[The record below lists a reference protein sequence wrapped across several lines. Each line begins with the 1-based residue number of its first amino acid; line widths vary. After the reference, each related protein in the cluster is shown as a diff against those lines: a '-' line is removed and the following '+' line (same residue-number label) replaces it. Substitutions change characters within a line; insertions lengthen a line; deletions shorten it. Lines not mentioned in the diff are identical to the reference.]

1 MHSIKQKIALAAG
14 IGLIATAAI
23 LMAFGLYSTNKTK
36 EFVSGQVSQLLEKS
50 AISSLES
57 LVSDRASVVETAL
70 QDNIDTARTTGKIF
84 EVLRANIGSEH
95 LRDLFVKILR
105 ANLDNNPTYLGSY
118 SAWEPNALD
127 GMDALYANTEA
138 HDASGRFITYWNRD
152 ETGKI
157 SRQALVEYESQA
169 KHANGVRK
177 GGWYLGPKETGK
189 ESVLDPFPYIV
200 QGKTEW
206 LTTISVP
213 VKENNKFLGVSGTDL
228 RLTFLQKM
236 AEDVD
241 AKIYGGAGDV
251 FIVSYDGLVVAN
263 SGDASMVGKALSN
276 GLPNADKIMPN
287 VREGKAY
294 AGLSIDG
301 KSIVAYAP
309 VKLGRSGK
317 FWSVL
322 VRLPRDVVLADADA
336 LEAQLNARAKNDAF
350 NQIMVGA
357 GVALL
362 GIICLWFFAGS
373 LTRPLIRAKDYA
385 EGVAAGDF
393 SRDLVVNQQD
403 EIGVLAN
410 SLRTMVSKLQAMIAE
425 AHAKGEEAQKAM
437 QEAQAAMQEAH
448 AAKAQ
453 AERAKAEGMLHAAG
467 QLEGV
472 VEIVTSASQQLSSQI
487 EQSSRGADEQSGR
500 VRETATAMEEMNA
513 TVLEVARNAQQ
524 AADASTQ
531 TKQKAL
537 EGSNIV
543 SDAVKGIETVRDQSL
558 AIKEDMNALGKQAEG
573 IGQVMNVIADIADQT
588 NLLAL
593 NAAIEAARAGDAG
606 RGFAVV
612 ADEVRKLAEKTMA
625 ATQEV
630 GQAIR
635 DIQEGTRKNIAN
647 VDKAAVTIESATDL
661 SVRSG
666 EALSQIFHL
675 VEQVN
680 DQVQSI
686 ATASEQQ
693 SAASEEINKSVE
705 QVSAIS
711 AETAQAMEQA
721 SSAVSELAQQSKV
734 LQNLIHEM
742 KTQK

>member
-1 MHSIKQKIALAAG
+1 MRSIKQKIALAAG
-14 IGLIATAAI
+14 LGLIFTAAA
-23 LMAFGLYSTNKTK
+23 LVAYGVYSTNNTK
-36 EFVSGQVSQLLEKS
+36 NYVSSQVSQLLEKTS
-50 AISSLES
+50 IAAIES
-57 LVSDRASVVETAL
+57 LVSDRATVVETAL

-84 EVLRANIGSEH
+84 EVLRANVGSDH
-95 LRDLFVKILR
+95 LRDLFTKILL
-105 ANLDNNPTYLGSY
+105 ANLENNPTYLGSY

-127 GMDALYANTEA
+127 GNDALYANTEA
-138 HDASGRFITYWNRD
+138 HDASGRYITYWNRD
-152 ETGKI
+152 AAGKI
-157 SRQALVEYESQA
+157 NRQALVEYESQA
-169 KHANGVRK
+169 KHPNGVRK
-177 GGWYLGPKETGK
+177 GGWYLGPKETSK

-236 AEDVD
+236 AEEVD
-241 AKIYGGAGDV
+241 TKTYAGKGDV
-251 FIVSYDGLVVAN
+251 LIVSYDGLIVAN
-263 SGDASMVGKALSN
+263 SADASMVGKALSN
-276 GLPNADKIMPN
+276 ALPNADKIMAN
-287 VREGKAY
+287 VREGKGY
-294 AGLSIDG
+294 SGLDEGG
-301 KSIVAYAP
+301 KSLVAYSP

-322 VRLPRDVVLADADA
+322 VKLPRNVVLAEADA
-336 LEAQLNARAKNDAF
+336 LENHLADRAKNDAY

-357 GVALL
+357 GVAFL
-362 GIICLWFFAGS
+362 GIVCLWIFAGS
-373 LTRPLIRAKDYA
+373 LTRPIVMAKEFA
-385 EGVAAGDF
+385 ESVAAGDF
-393 SRDLVVNQQD
+393 SRQLMVSQQD
-403 EIGVLAN
+403 EIGVLAD
-410 SLRTMVSKLQAMIAE
+410 SLRTMVTNLQAMIAE

-437 QEAQAAMQEAH
+437 VEAQNATQEAH
-448 AAKAQ
+448 TARAQ

-472 VEIVTSASQQLSSQI
+472 VEIVTSASQQLSGQI
-487 EQSSRGADEQSGR
+487 AQSSRGADEQSGR

-524 AADASTQ
+524 AADASIQ

-537 EGSNIV
+537 EGSTIV
-543 SDAVKGIETVRDQSL
+543 NDAVKGIETVRTQSM

-647 VDKAAVTIESATDL
+647 VDKAAVNIESATGL
-661 SVRSG
+661 SIRSG
-666 EALSQIFHL
+666 EALHQIVTL

-693 SAASEEINKSVE
+693 SAASEEINRSVE

-711 AETAQAMEQA
+711 AETAQSMEQA
-721 SSAVSELAQQSKV
+721 SSAVAELAQQSKV
-734 LQNLIHEM
+734 LQKLITEM
-742 KTQK
+742 KNQG

>member
-1 MHSIKQKIALAAG
+1 MRSIKQKIALAAG
-14 IGLIATAAI
+14 LGLLFTAAALVAYGI
-23 LMAFGLYSTNKTK
+23 YATNNTK
-36 EFVSGQVSQLLEKS
+36 NFVSSQVSQLLEKTS
-50 AISSLES
+50 IGALES
-57 LVSDRASVVETAL
+57 LVSDRATVVETAL

-84 EVLRANIGSEH
+84 EVLRSNVGSEH
-95 LRDLFVKILR
+95 LRELFTKILL
-105 ANLDNNPTYLGSY
+105 ANLENNPTYLGSY

-127 GMDALYANTEA
+127 GNDALYANTEA

-152 ETGKI
+152 ASGKI
-157 SRQALVEYESQA
+157 NRQALVEYESQA
-169 KHANGVRK
+169 KHPNGVRK
-177 GGWYLGPKETGK
+177 GGWYLGPKETSK

-236 AEDVD
+236 AEEVD
-241 AKIYGGAGDV
+241 AKIYSGKGDV
-251 FIVSYDGLVVAN
+251 LIVSYDGLIVAN
-263 SGDASMVGKALSN
+263 SADASMVGKALSN
-276 GLPNADKIMPN
+276 ALPNADKLMVNI
-287 VREGKAY
+287 REGKSY
-294 AGLSIDG
+294 AGLDEGG
-301 KSIVAYAP
+301 KSIIAYSP

-322 VRLPRDVVLADADA
+322 VKLPRDVVLAEADA
-336 LEAQLNARAKNDAF
+336 LENHLADRAKNDAY
-350 NQIMVGA
+350 NQIMVGV
-357 GVALL
+357 GVAFL
-362 GIICLWFFAGS
+362 GIICLWIFAGS
-373 LTRPLIRAKDYA
+373 LTRPIVSAKEFA
-385 EGVAAGDF
+385 ESVAAGDF
-393 SRDLVVNQQD
+393 SRQLMVSQQD
-403 EIGVLAN
+403 EIGVLAD
-410 SLRTMVSKLQAMIAE
+410 SLRTMVTNLQAMIAE

-437 QEAQAAMQEAH
+437 VEAQAATQEAH
-448 AAKAQ
+448 TARAQ

-472 VEIVTSASQQLSSQI
+472 VEIVTSASQQLSGQI
-487 EQSSRGADEQSGR
+487 AQSSRGADEQSGR

-524 AADASTQ
+524 AADASIQ

-537 EGSNIV
+537 EGSTIV
-543 SDAVKGIETVRDQSL
+543 NDAVKGIETVRDQSM

-612 ADEVRKLAEKTMA
+612 ADEVRKLAEKTMS

-647 VDKAAVTIESATDL
+647 VDKSAVSIESATSL

-666 EALSQIFHL
+666 EALQQIVTL
-675 VEQVN
+675 VDQVN

-693 SAASEEINKSVE
+693 SAASEEINRSVE

-711 AETAQAMEQA
+711 AETAQSMEQA
-721 SSAVSELAQQSKV
+721 SSAVAELAQQSKV
-734 LQNLIHEM
+734 LQKLITEM
-742 KTQK
+742 KNQG

>member
-1 MHSIKQKIALAAG
+1 MRSIKQKIALAAG
-14 IGLIATAAI
+14 LGLIFTAAA
-23 LMAFGLYSTNKTK
+23 LVAFGVYSTNNTK
-36 EFVSGQVSQLLEKS
+36 NFVSTHVSHLLETTSVS
-50 AISSLES
+50 ALES
-57 LVSDRASVVETAL
+57 LVSDRATVVETAL

-84 EVLRANIGSEH
+84 EVLRSNLGSDH
-95 LRDLFVKILR
+95 LRDLFTKILL
-105 ANLDNNPTYLGSY
+105 ANLENNPTYLGSY

-127 GMDALYANTEA
+127 GNDALYANTEA

-152 ETGKI
+152 ASGKI
-157 SRQALVEYESQA
+157 NRQALVEYESQA
-169 KHANGVRK
+169 KHPNGVRK
-177 GGWYLGPKETGK
+177 GGWYLGPKETSK

-236 AEDVD
+236 AEEVD
-241 AKIYGGAGDV
+241 AKTYSGKGDV
-251 FIVSYDGLVVAN
+251 FIVSYDGLIVAN
-263 SGDASMVGKALSN
+263 SADASSVGKALSTA
-276 GLPNADKIMPN
+276 LPNADAVMVN
-287 VREGKAY
+287 VREGKGY
-294 AGLSIDG
+294 SGLSQDG
-301 KSIVAYAP
+301 KSIVAYSP

-322 VRLPRDVVLADADA
+322 VKLPRDVVLAEVDA
-336 LEAQLNARAKNDAF
+336 LEHQLEDRAKNDAY
-350 NQIMVGA
+350 NQIMVGM
-357 GVALL
+357 GVALA
-362 GIICLWFFAGS
+362 GIVCLWIFAGS
-373 LTRPLIRAKDYA
+373 LTRPIVRAKEFA

-393 SRDLVVNQQD
+393 SRELVVHQQD
-403 EIGVLAN
+403 EIGVLAD

-437 QEAQAAMQEAH
+437 VEAQNATQEAH

-487 EQSSRGADEQSGR
+487 AQSSRGADEQSGR

-524 AADASTQ
+524 AADASIQ

-537 EGSNIV
+537 EGSTIV
-543 SDAVKGIETVRDQSL
+543 GDAVKGIETVRTQSM

-647 VDKAAVTIESATDL
+647 VDKAAVNIESATDL

-666 EALSQIFHL
+666 EALQQIVTL

-693 SAASEEINKSVE
+693 SAASEEINRSVE

-734 LQNLIHEM
+734 LQKLITEM
-742 KTQK
+742 KTQG

>member
-1 MHSIKQKIALAAG
+1 MRSIKQKIALAAG
-14 IGLIATAAI
+14 LGLIVTAAI
-23 LMAFGLYSTNKTK
+23 LMAFGLYSTSKTK
-36 EFVSGQVSQLLEKS
+36 DFVSHRVSQLLEES

-84 EVLRANIGSEH
+84 EVLRANLGSEH

-157 SRQALVEYESQA
+157 SRQALVEYESDA

-177 GGWYLGPKETGK
+177 GGWYLGPRETGK

-241 AKIYGGAGDV
+241 AKIYGGKGDV
-251 FIVSYDGLVVAN
+251 FIISYDGLVVAN
-263 SGDASMVGKALSN
+263 SGDSSMVGKALSN
-276 GLPNADKIMPN
+276 GLPNADKVMPN
-287 VREGKAY
+287 VRDGKAY
-294 AGLSIDG
+294 AGLSVDG

-336 LEAQLNARAKNDAF
+336 LEAQLNERAKNDAF

-373 LTRPLIRAKDYA
+373 LTRPLIRAKNYA

-393 SRDLVVNQQD
+393 SGELVVNQQD

-410 SLRTMVSKLQAMIAE
+410 SLRTMVANLQAMIAE

-437 QEAQAAMQEAH
+437 KEAQAAMQEAH

-472 VEIVTSASQQLSSQI
+472 VEIVTAASQQLSSQI

-573 IGQVMNVIADIADQT
+573 IGQIMNVIADIADQT

-635 DIQEGTRKNIAN
+635 DIQDGTRKNIAN

-666 EALSQIFHL
+666 EALSQIFNL

>member
-1 MHSIKQKIALAAG
+1 MRSIKQKIALAAG
-14 IGLIATAAI
+14 LGLIATAAI
-23 LMAFGLYSTNKTK
+23 LMAFGLYSTSNTK
-36 EFVSGQVSQLLEKS
+36 EFVSNRVSQLLEKS

-57 LVSDRASVVETAL
+57 VVSDRASVVETAL

-157 SRQALVEYESQA
+157 SRQALVEYESDA

-177 GGWYLGPKETGK
+177 GGWYLGPRETGK

-241 AKIYGGAGDV
+241 AKIYGGKGDV
-251 FIVSYDGLVVAN
+251 FIISYDGLVVAN

-276 GLPNADKIMPN
+276 GLPNADKVMPN
-287 VREGKAY
+287 VRDGKAY
-294 AGLSIDG
+294 AGLSVDG

-336 LEAQLNARAKNDAF
+336 LEAQLNERAKNDAL

-393 SRDLVVNQQD
+393 SGELVVNQQD

-410 SLRTMVSKLQAMIAE
+410 SLRTMVANLQAMIAE

-437 QEAQAAMQEAH
+437 KEAQAAMQEAH

-472 VEIVTSASQQLSSQI
+472 VEIVTAASQQLSSQI

-573 IGQVMNVIADIADQT
+573 IGQIMNVIADIADQT

-647 VDKAAVTIESATDL
+647 VDKAAVTIESATAL

-666 EALSQIFHL
+666 EALSQIFNL

-742 KTQK
+742 KTQN

>member
-14 IGLIATAAI
+14 LGLIATAVI
-23 LMAFGLYSTNKTK
+23 LMAFGLYSTRNTK
-36 EFVSGQVSQLLEKS
+36 EFVSASVSQLLEKS

-57 LVSDRASVVETAL
+57 LVSDRATVVETAL

-157 SRQALVEYESQA
+157 SRQALVEYESDA
-169 KHANGVRK
+169 KHPNGVRK
-177 GGWYLGPKETGK
+177 GGWYLGPRETGK

-241 AKIYGGAGDV
+241 SRIYGGKGEV
-251 FIVSYDGLVVAN
+251 YIISYDGLVVAN
-263 SGDASMVGKALSN
+263 SGDASMVGKPLIN
-276 GLPNADKIMPN
+276 GLPNADKVMVN
-287 VREGKAY
+287 VRAGKAF
-294 AGLSIDG
+294 AGRNESG
-301 KSIVAYAP
+301 QFIVAYAP

-336 LEAQLNARAKNDAF
+336 LQAQLTERAKNDAY
-350 NQIMVGA
+350 NQILVGA

-362 GIICLWFFAGS
+362 GIVCLWFFAGS

-393 SRDLVVNQQD
+393 SRELVVNQQD

-410 SLRTMVSKLQAMIAE
+410 SLRTMVANLQAMIAE

-437 QEAQAAMQEAH
+437 KEAQSAMQEAH

-472 VEIVTSASQQLSSQI
+472 VEIVTAASQQLSSQI

-573 IGQVMNVIADIADQT
+573 IGQIMNVIADIADQT

-612 ADEVRKLAEKTMA
+612 ADEVRKLAEKTMT

-666 EALSQIFHL
+666 EALNQIFSL

-742 KTQK
+742 KTQN

>member
-1 MHSIKQKIALAAG
+1 MRSIKQKIALAAG
-14 IGLIATAAI
+14 LGLLFTAAALVAYGI
-23 LMAFGLYSTNKTK
+23 YATNNTK
-36 EFVSGQVSQLLEKS
+36 NFVSSQVSQLLEKTS
-50 AISSLES
+50 IGALES
-57 LVSDRASVVETAL
+57 LVSDRATVVETAL

-84 EVLRANIGSEH
+84 EVLRSNVGSEH
-95 LRDLFVKILR
+95 LRDLFTKILL
-105 ANLDNNPTYLGSY
+105 ANLENNPTYLGSY

-127 GMDALYANTEA
+127 GNDALYANTEA

-152 ETGKI
+152 ASGKI
-157 SRQALVEYESQA
+157 NRQALVEYESQA
-169 KHANGVRK
+169 KHPNGVRK
-177 GGWYLGPKETGK
+177 GGWYLGPKETSK

-236 AEDVD
+236 AEEVD
-241 AKIYGGAGDV
+241 AKIYSGKGDV
-251 FIVSYDGLVVAN
+251 LIVSYDGLIVAN
-263 SGDASMVGKALSN
+263 SADASMVGKALSN
-276 GLPNADKIMPN
+276 ALPNADKLMVNI
-287 VREGKAY
+287 REGKSY
-294 AGLSIDG
+294 AGLDEGG
-301 KSIVAYAP
+301 KSIIAYSP

-322 VRLPRDVVLADADA
+322 VKLPRDVVLAEADA
-336 LEAQLNARAKNDAF
+336 LENHLADRAKNDAY
-350 NQIMVGA
+350 NQIMVGV
-357 GVALL
+357 GVAFL
-362 GIICLWFFAGS
+362 GIICLWIFAGS
-373 LTRPLIRAKDYA
+373 LTRPIVSAKEFA
-385 EGVAAGDF
+385 ESVAAGDF
-393 SRDLVVNQQD
+393 SRQLMVSQQD
-403 EIGVLAN
+403 EIGVLAD
-410 SLRTMVSKLQAMIAE
+410 SLRTMVTNLQAMIAE

-437 QEAQAAMQEAH
+437 VEAQAATQEAH
-448 AAKAQ
+448 TARAQ

-472 VEIVTSASQQLSSQI
+472 VEIVTSASQQLSGQI
-487 EQSSRGADEQSGR
+487 AQSSRGADEQSGR

-524 AADASTQ
+524 AADASIQ

-537 EGSNIV
+537 EGSTIV
-543 SDAVKGIETVRDQSL
+543 NDAVKGIETVRDQSM

-612 ADEVRKLAEKTMA
+612 ADEVRKLAEKTMS

-647 VDKAAVTIESATDL
+647 VDKSAVSIESATSL

-666 EALSQIFHL
+666 EALQQIVTL
-675 VEQVN
+675 VDQVN

-693 SAASEEINKSVE
+693 SAASEEINRSVE

-711 AETAQAMEQA
+711 AETAQSMEQA
-721 SSAVSELAQQSKV
+721 SSAVAELAQQSKV
-734 LQNLIHEM
+734 LQKLITEM
-742 KTQK
+742 KNQG

>member
-1 MHSIKQKIALAAG
+1 MRSIKQKIALAAG
-14 IGLIATAAI
+14 LGLIATAAI
-23 LMAFGLYSTNKTK
+23 LMAFGLYSTSNTK
-36 EFVSGQVSQLLEKS
+36 EFVSNRVSQLLEKS

-157 SRQALVEYESQA
+157 NRQALVEYESDA

-177 GGWYLGPKETGK
+177 GGWYLGPRETGK

-241 AKIYGGAGDV
+241 AKIYGGAGEV

-276 GLPNADKIMPN
+276 GLPNADKVMPN
-287 VREGKAY
+287 VRAGKAF
-294 AGLSIDG
+294 AGLSEDG

-322 VRLPRDVVLADADA
+322 VRLPRGVVLAEAAA
-336 LEAQLNARAKNDAF
+336 LEAQLAERAKNDAF

-393 SRDLVVNQQD
+393 SGELVVNQQD
-403 EIGVLAN
+403 EIGVLAS
-410 SLRTMVSKLQAMIAE
+410 SLRTMVANLQAMIAE

-472 VEIVTSASQQLSSQI
+472 VEIVTAASQQLSSQI

-573 IGQVMNVIADIADQT
+573 IGQIMNVIADIADQT

-666 EALSQIFHL
+666 EALSQIFNL

>member
-1 MHSIKQKIALAAG
+1 MRSIKQKIALAAG
-14 IGLIATAAI
+14 LGLIFTAAA
-23 LMAFGLYSTNKTK
+23 LVAFGVYSTNNTK
-36 EFVSGQVSQLLEKS
+36 NFVSTHVSHLLETTSVS
-50 AISSLES
+50 ALES
-57 LVSDRASVVETAL
+57 LVSDRATVVETAL

-84 EVLRANIGSEH
+84 EVLRSNVESDH
-95 LRDLFVKILR
+95 LRELFTKILR
-105 ANLDNNPTYLGSY
+105 ANLENNPTYLGSY

-127 GMDALYANTEA
+127 GQDALYANTEA

-152 ETGKI
+152 ASGKI
-157 SRQALVEYESQA
+157 NRQALVEYESQA
-169 KHANGVRK
+169 KHPNGVRK
-177 GGWYLGPKETGK
+177 GGWYLGPKETSK

-213 VKENNKFLGVSGTDL
+213 VKDNNKFLGVSGTDL

-241 AKIYGGAGDV
+241 AKTYSGKGDV
-251 FIVSYDGLVVAN
+251 LIVSYDGLIVAN
-263 SGDASMVGKALSN
+263 SADASMVGKALSN
-276 GLPNADKIMPN
+276 ALPNADKVMNN
-287 VREGKAY
+287 VRDGKGY
-294 AGLSIDG
+294 AGLDDG
-301 KSIVAYAP
+301 GKFIIAYSP

-322 VRLPRDVVLADADA
+322 VKLPRNVVLADVDA
-336 LEAQLNARAKNDAF
+336 LEDHLADRAKNDAY
-350 NQIMVGA
+350 NQIMVGV
-357 GVALL
+357 GVAFL
-362 GIICLWFFAGS
+362 GIVCLWIFAGS
-373 LTRPLIRAKDYA
+373 LTRPIVRAKEFA
-385 EGVAAGDF
+385 ESVAAGDF
-393 SRDLVVNQQD
+393 SRQLVVNQQD
-403 EIGVLAN
+403 EIGVLAD
-410 SLRTMVSKLQAMIAE
+410 SLRIMVTNLQAMIAE

-437 QEAQAAMQEAH
+437 VEAQAATQEAH
-448 AAKAQ
+448 TARAQ

-487 EQSSRGADEQSGR
+487 AQSSRGADEQSGR

-524 AADASTQ
+524 AADASIQ

-537 EGSNIV
+537 EGSTIV
-543 SDAVKGIETVRDQSL
+543 NDAVKGIETVRTQSM

-647 VDKAAVTIESATDL
+647 VDKSAVSIESATNL

-666 EALSQIFHL
+666 EALQQIVTL

-693 SAASEEINKSVE
+693 SAASEEINRSVE

-711 AETAQAMEQA
+711 AETAQSMEQA
-721 SSAVSELAQQSKV
+721 SSAVSELAQQSKI
-734 LQNLIHEM
+734 LQKLITEM
-742 KTQK
+742 KNQG

>member
-1 MHSIKQKIALAAG
+1 MRSIKQKIALAAG
-14 IGLIATAAI
+14 LGLLFTAAALVAYGI
-23 LMAFGLYSTNKTK
+23 YATNNTK
-36 EFVSGQVSQLLEKS
+36 NFVSTQVSQLLEKTS
-50 AISSLES
+50 IAALES
-57 LVSDRASVVETAL
+57 LASDRATVVETAL

-84 EVLRANIGSEH
+84 EVLRANVGSEH
-95 LRDLFVKILR
+95 LRDLFTKILL
-105 ANLDNNPTYLGSY
+105 ANLENNPTYLGSY

-127 GMDALYANTEA
+127 GNDALYANTEA

-152 ETGKI
+152 AAGKI
-157 SRQALVEYESQA
+157 NRQALVEYESQA
-169 KHANGVRK
+169 KHPNGVRK
-177 GGWYLGPKETGK
+177 GGWYLGPKETSK

-236 AEDVD
+236 AEEVD
-241 AKIYGGAGDV
+241 AKTYSGKGDV
-251 FIVSYDGLVVAN
+251 LIISYDGLIVAN
-263 SGDASMVGKALSN
+263 SADASMVGKALSN
-276 GLPNADKIMPN
+276 ALPNADKVMVN
-287 VREGKAY
+287 VREGKGY
-294 AGLSIDG
+294 SGLDEGG
-301 KSIVAYAP
+301 KSIIAYSP

-322 VRLPRDVVLADADA
+322 VKLPRDVVLAEADT
-336 LEAQLNARAKNDAF
+336 LENHLADRAKNDAY
-350 NQIMVGA
+350 NQIMVGV
-357 GVALL
+357 GVAFL
-362 GIICLWFFAGS
+362 GIICLWIFAGS
-373 LTRPLIRAKDYA
+373 LTRPIVSAKEFA
-385 EGVAAGDF
+385 ESVAAGDF
-393 SRDLVVNQQD
+393 SRQLMVNQQD
-403 EIGVLAN
+403 EIGVLAD
-410 SLRTMVSKLQAMIAE
+410 SLRTMVTNLQAMIAE

-437 QEAQAAMQEAH
+437 VEAQNATQEAH
-448 AAKAQ
+448 TARAQ

-472 VEIVTSASQQLSSQI
+472 VEIVTSASQQLSGQI
-487 EQSSRGADEQSGR
+487 AQSSHGAEEQSGR

-524 AADASTQ
+524 AADASIQ

-537 EGSNIV
+537 EGSTIV
-543 SDAVKGIETVRDQSL
+543 NDAVKGIETVRDQSM

-612 ADEVRKLAEKTMA
+612 ADEVRKLAEKTMS

-647 VDKAAVTIESATDL
+647 VDKAAVSIESATGL

-666 EALSQIFHL
+666 EALQQIVTL

-693 SAASEEINKSVE
+693 SAASEEINRSVE

-711 AETAQAMEQA
+711 AETAQSMEQA
-721 SSAVSELAQQSKV
+721 SSAVAELAQQSKV
-734 LQNLIHEM
+734 LQKLITEM
-742 KTQK
+742 KNQG

>member
-1 MHSIKQKIALAAG
+1 
-14 IGLIATAAI
+14 
-23 LMAFGLYSTNKTK
+23 
-36 EFVSGQVSQLLEKS
+36 
-50 AISSLES
+50 
-57 LVSDRASVVETAL
+57 
-70 QDNIDTARTTGKIF
+70 
-84 EVLRANIGSEH
+84 
-95 LRDLFVKILR
+95 
-105 ANLDNNPTYLGSY
+105 
-118 SAWEPNALD
+118 
-127 GMDALYANTEA
+127 
-138 HDASGRFITYWNRD
+138 
-152 ETGKI
+152 
-157 SRQALVEYESQA
+157 
-169 KHANGVRK
+169 
-177 GGWYLGPKETGK
+177 
-189 ESVLDPFPYIV
+189 
-200 QGKTEW
+200 
-206 LTTISVP
+206 
-213 VKENNKFLGVSGTDL
+213 
-228 RLTFLQKM
+228 
-236 AEDVD
+236 
-241 AKIYGGAGDV
+241 
-251 FIVSYDGLVVAN
+251 
-263 SGDASMVGKALSN
+263 
-276 GLPNADKIMPN
+276 
-287 VREGKAY
+287 
-294 AGLSIDG
+294 
-301 KSIVAYAP
+301 
-309 VKLGRSGK
+309 
-317 FWSVL
+317 
-322 VRLPRDVVLADADA
+322 
-336 LEAQLNARAKNDAF
+336 
-350 NQIMVGA
+350 
-357 GVALL
+357 
-362 GIICLWFFAGS
+362 
-373 LTRPLIRAKDYA
+373 
-385 EGVAAGDF
+385 
-393 SRDLVVNQQD
+393 
-403 EIGVLAN
+403 
-410 SLRTMVSKLQAMIAE
+410 MIAE

-437 QEAQAAMQEAH
+437 KEAQAAMEEAH

-472 VEIVTSASQQLSSQI
+472 VEIVTAASQQLSSQI

-573 IGQVMNVIADIADQT
+573 IGQIMNVIADIADQT

-666 EALSQIFHL
+666 EALSQIFNL

-680 DQVQSI
+680 DQVRSI